1 MAIHFRI
8 VVLGLLSVVNLS
20 AQQAPRK
27 APRSDQNLP
36 AVASPSGYQANHW
49 VPTVVLWCS
58 EVKRREALTSAL
70 NADGFSVVLLQSA
83 PGSKALEK
91 IIASVRQRVRI
102 AQGGV
107 HAVIVSDTK
116 KAIAA
121 VLAQRQE
128 FQTVTVCG
136 NASATDLD
144 ALMRL
149 PKRRIWVLVTGDAK
163 EISAHL
169 KEIHAERVVAGAA
182 GDVHQV
188 LDSFHDAAA
197 VGDEDRYFAIL
208 PNDSVFLGT
217 DATERWTGKQFRS
230 FAMRYFK
237 LPSAWTY
244 VPLERHVTLSA
255 DGKLAWFDEALDNAG
270 YGECRGTGVL
280 AKRDTSWVVL
290 QYNLTVPVPNDLMG
304 GVAKK
309 IRAHLDAKKS
319 AAKKPAGQSAAGK

>member
-1 MAIHFRI
+1 M
-8 VVLGLLSVVNLS
+8 LGLLSVVNLS
-20 AQQAPRK
+20 AQQ

-36 AVASPSGYQANHW
+36 AVASPSGYQADHW

-58 EVKRREALTSAL
+58 EVKRREALTGAL

-91 IIASVRQRVRI
+91 IMANVRQRVRI

-116 KAIAA
+116 QAIAA

-149 PKRRIWVLVTGDAK
+149 PKRRIWVMVTSDAK

-280 AKRDTSWVVL
+280 AKRDTGWVVL

-309 IRAHLDAKKS
+309 IRTYLDAKKPV
-319 AAKKPAGQSAAGK
+319 AKKPAGQGASGK

>member
-20 AQQAPRK
+20 AQQ

-169 KEIHAERVVAGAA
+169 KGLHAERVVSGAA

-280 AKRDTSWVVL
+280 AKRDTGWVVL

-309 IRAHLDAKKS
+309 IRAYLD
-319 AAKKPAGQSAAGK
+319 AKKPAGQSAAGK